1 MIFGSSKQQVTC
13 VFCKQLTKKKTAYTI
28 KMTTAD
34 GYHST
39 YACEPC
45 AKDFE
50 EMAQFVEKNVDK
62 RVYTL

>member
-1 MIFGSSKQQVTC
+1 MIFGSSKVEC
-13 VFCKQLTKKKTAYTI
+13 VFCKKLTKKKTAYTI

-34 GYHST
+34 GFHST

-50 EMAQFVEKNVDK
+50 EIAQFVEKNVDK
-62 RVYTL
+62 RIYTL